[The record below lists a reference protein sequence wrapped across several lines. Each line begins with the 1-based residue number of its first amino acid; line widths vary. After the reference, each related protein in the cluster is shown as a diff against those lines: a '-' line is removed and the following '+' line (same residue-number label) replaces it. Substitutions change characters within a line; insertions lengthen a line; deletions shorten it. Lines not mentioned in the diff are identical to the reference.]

1 MRRAPHNPCALF
13 LGNLK
18 PQSGV
23 VDPQDLVVMPPDYEA
38 LRANAPALAPHQR
51 RLAWALAAAILVPG
65 VGVGVWAATE
75 LGSKGWCVTV
85 VIAGPIGGA
94 DLQHCGAGAR
104 KWCTAEAAAASGD
117 NIAAQVRAACRR
129 SGVLPH

>member
-1 MRRAPHNPCALF
+1 
-13 LGNLK
+13 
-18 PQSGV
+18 
-23 VDPQDLVVMPPDYEA
+23 MPPDYEA

-65 VGVGVWAATE
+65 VGVSVWAATE